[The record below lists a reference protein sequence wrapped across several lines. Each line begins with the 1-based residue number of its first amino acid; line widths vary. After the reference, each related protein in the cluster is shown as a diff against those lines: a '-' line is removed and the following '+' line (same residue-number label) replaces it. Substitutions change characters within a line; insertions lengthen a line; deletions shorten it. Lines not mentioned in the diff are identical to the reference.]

1 MTTTVNLMKKLNEK
15 EYAYEL
21 KKIRIENLYK
31 RRNQRL
37 KEEKKRYGKKIELP
51 STSKLMAVYLFIIL
65 NIVLIYAMVTMYL
78 FRDLSYLGVLITD
91 IASQII
97 TYLIYMKKATKENIV
112 GGITY
117 DMAMKQYDSQQENDD
132 NEAVG

>member
-1 MTTTVNLMKKLNEK
+1 MKKLNEK

-21 KKIRIENLYK
+21 KKIQIENLYK
-31 RRNQRL
+31 KRNQRL

-65 NIVLIYAMVTMYL
+65 NVVLIYAMITMYL

-97 TYLIYMKKATKENIV
+97 TYLIYLRKATKENIV

-117 DMAMKQYDSQQENDD
+117 DMAMKKYDSQQKNDD
-132 NEAVG
+132 DEAVG